1 MAAKGKPKLTEEP
14 LPARRPAKK
23 SVLSE
28 SEDEEE
34 EPVTA
39 TEPESAP
46 EVPLSFSEE
55 CPVPRKSIPDADYFI
70 DDGKKWHG
78 KFKKKQSQR
87 PSPELF
93 SRGAEGTGLDA
104 DDDDALRR
112 TLHWCSESAFFREL
126 DLSPL

>member
-1 MAAKGKPKLTEEP
+1 MAAMAAKGKPKLTEEP

-78 KFKKKQSQR
+78 KFKKNNHKDLPPNFLAEVQKEQALMPMMTMPSDAPSIGAVSQH
-87 PSPELF
+87 SF
-93 SRGAEGTGLDA
+93 VS
-104 DDDDALRR
+104 
-112 TLHWCSESAFFREL
+112 
-126 DLSPL
+126 